1 MTFPRGWSDK
11 MAKGPWI
18 SEANLQTYMA
28 RLRGSPRN
36 MRFMTIHFIH
46 GIGSS
51 KQFMSLIIQYFYVV
65 NIPGW
70 WLTYPSEKYISQL
83 GLLFPNIIYGKIKN
97 VPNHQPDSDDLWQ
110 VLDNAVSEQRTWRI
124 HSSGTWV
131 KPLTMSWKHVV
142 FIFKFQQVRE
152 CVR

>member
-1 MTFPRGWSDK
+1 
-11 MAKGPWI
+11 
-18 SEANLQTYMA
+18 
-28 RLRGSPRN
+28 
-36 MRFMTIHFIH
+36 
-46 GIGSS
+46 
-51 KQFMSLIIQYFYVV
+51 MSLIIQYFYVV

-131 KPLTMSWKHVV
+131 KPLTMS
-142 FIFKFQQVRE
+142 
-152 CVR
+152 